1 MAEGW
6 VCPECGLDYD
16 TVSPSDAVVA
26 ARSFGR
32 RFADL
37 VRSVDDS
44 QILRRKPEP
53 KVWSVL
59 EYAAHVRD
67 VFDWMANVVD
77 RMRTE
82 NSPTIGFPDQDQLA
96 EQRHYNEQDPAD
108 VVGELKTN
116 AEKLA
121 QAIERVR
128 PADLDRTAHFS
139 WGERDLLTMIRNAVH
154 EGKHHLRDA
163 ERVLEQ
169 VSSS

>member
-1 MAEGW
+1 MAVSW

-32 RFADL
+32 RFAEL
-37 VRSVDDS
+37 VEGVRDPEV
-44 QILRRKPEP
+44 LRRKPEP

-67 VFDWMANVVD
+67 VFDWMATCID
-77 RMRTE
+77 RMRAE
-82 NSPTIGFPDQDQLA
+82 NAPTIGFPDQDQMA
-96 EQRHYNEQDPAD
+96 EQRRYNEQDPAE
-108 VVGELKTN
+108 VVAGLKAN
-116 AEKLA
+116 AETLA
-121 QAIERVR
+121 RAIDRVG
-128 PADLDRTAHFS
+128 PGDLDRTAHFA

-163 ERVLEQ
+163 EQVLAR
-169 VSSS
+169 VSS